1 MWGTDSIIVSK
12 NNKKKKK
19 NCEVCFYTKKK
30 SSSACI
36 VCTLNETEQATVA
49 AFITASE
56 EVLCAYSE

>member
-12 NNKKKKK
+12 NNKKKKIVR
-19 NCEVCFYTKKK
+19 CVFIQKKK

-49 AFITASE
+49 AFITAPE

>member
-1 MWGTDSIIVSK
+1 MGHKDSIIVSK

-19 NCEVCFYTKKK
+19 IVVFLYKKK

>member
-12 NNKKKKK
+12 NNKKKKLWGVFLYK
-19 NCEVCFYTKKK
+19 KKK

>member
-19 NCEVCFYTKKK
+19 LWGVFLYKKKK

>member
-12 NNKKKKK
+12 NNKNKK

>member
-12 NNKKKKK
+12 NNKKKKIVR
-19 NCEVCFYTKKK
+19 CVFIQKKK